1 MEDREPSMLRPG
13 GVLPAPVPARS
24 SGAIAVPAEREDG
37 GGRAVWVAGFWRRAV
52 AAIVDGAIVLPVAV
66 LAVWLAKRLAGLAL
80 PPIRGG
86 KVDAWLD
93 LLLGGDPTVLGV
105 LGLAAGTAAIY
116 LMLFQTLASRTPGM
130 RLLGLTV
137 IDVYGD
143 PPSALRSL
151 VRTVGYFVAAAVG
164 CLGFLWIGI
173 DREKRGLHDWL
184 SGTYVIKPPPRAGSS

>member
-13 GVLPAPVPARS
+13 GALPVPPSARA
-24 SGAIAVPAEREDG
+24 SGGLAPPAEREDA
-37 GGRAVWVAGFWRRAV
+37 GGRAVWVAGFWRRALAALV
-52 AAIVDGAIVLPVAV
+52 DAAIVGPVAL
-66 LAVWLAKRLAGLAL
+66 LAVWLAKRLAGLGL

-86 KVDAWLD
+86 KIDAWLD
-93 LLLGGDPTVLGV
+93 LLLGGDPTMLGV

-116 LMLFQTLASRTPGM
+116 LMLFQTLSARTPGM

-137 IDVYGD
+137 IDVYGE

-151 VRTVGYFVAAAVG
+151 LRTTGYFAAAALG
-164 CLGFLWIGI
+164 GLGFLWIGF

-184 SGTYVIKPPPRAGSS
+184 SGTYVIKPPPRARST